1 LRSPIG
7 WPFGKD
13 KSSGLIALGEL
24 VISKEDSALIQNYP
38 EATVGALIVNGKGEI
53 LLVRSY
59 KWGSRYTVPG
69 GHIELGEPSERAVR
83 REVREEVGL
92 EVEPI
97 RLLLVQEAIYPA
109 GYIKHEH
116 FIFLD
121 YLCRTTS
128 SDVKLDGKEIQ
139 EYLWT
144 NPDDALQLD
153 LESYTRNLVEAYVRD
168 LEPGKAI
175 K

>member
-1 LRSPIG
+1 M
-7 WPFGKD
+7 
-13 KSSGLIALGEL
+13 
-24 VISKEDSALIQNYP
+24 ISKEDSAFQNYP

-69 GHIELGEPSERAVR
+69 GHIELGEASEKAVR

-97 RLLLVQEAIYPA
+97 RLLLVQEAIYPE

-121 YLCRTTS
+121 YLCRTSS

-153 LESYTRNLVEAYVRD
+153 LESYTRNLVEAYMRD
-168 LEPGKAI
+168 LESRKAI
-175 K
+175 R

>member
-1 LRSPIG
+1 
-7 WPFGKD
+7 
-13 KSSGLIALGEL
+13 
-24 VISKEDSALIQNYP
+24 VISKEDSALVQDYP

-69 GHIELGEPSERAVR
+69 GHIELGEPSEKAAR

-92 EVEPI
+92 DVEPI
-97 RLLLVQEAIYPA
+97 KLLLVQEAIYPA

-116 FIFLD
+116 FVFLD
-121 YLCRTTS
+121 YVCRTS
-128 SDVKLDGKEIQ
+128 SSNVKLDGKEIQ

-144 NPDDALQLD
+144 NPDDALRLD
-153 LESYTRNLVEAYVRD
+153 LELYTRNLVEAYVRD
-168 LEPGKAI
+168 LESRKAI
-175 K
+175 R

>member
-1 LRSPIG
+1 M
-7 WPFGKD
+7 
-13 KSSGLIALGEL
+13 
-24 VISKEDSALIQNYP
+24 ISKEDSVLVQNYP

-69 GHIELGEPSERAVR
+69 GHIELGEASEKAVR

-97 RLLLVQEAIYPA
+97 RLLLVQEAIYPE

-121 YLCRTTS
+121 YLCRTSS

-139 EYLWT
+139 ECLWT
-144 NPDDALQLD
+144 DLDDALQLD
-153 LESYTRNLVEAYVRD
+153 LESYTRNLLEAYMRD
-168 LEPGKAI
+168 LESRKAI
-175 K
+175 R